1 MTTHITFVHALSPL
15 HAGTGQGVGVI
26 DLPIA
31 REKATNLPYL
41 PGSSIKGALRAG
53 CSDEESRRTIYGAD
67 ARELEALESSTQFS
81 DQRLLLLPIRSLAGT
96 FAWVTSPYILQR
108 FKRDLRDASIDCPA
122 MIFDNEIASLNTS
135 ECLVSSSES
144 VIVIEGDN
152 KVYLE
157 DLDLVSKT
165 TSEEV
170 DAWAKWI
177 AARVFPGDDTTWQ
190 DMLKKRFCVVHDDV
204 LGFLLNTATEI
215 IARIKLGEETKTVD
229 AKQGALWYE
238 EALPTETILTG
249 MVRVVPNKKARENG
263 NGDHILTT
271 LQTEKPLQLGGN
283 VTVGRGMCRVRIS
296 ESKGG

>member
-53 CSDEESRRTIYGAD
+53 CSDAARQTIYGAD

-108 FKRDLRDASIDCPA
+108 FRRDLQDMGVEDLFDIPLPDA
-122 MIFDNEIASLNTS
+122 NECCVASDK
-135 ECLVSSSES
+135 S
-144 VIVIEGDN
+144 VIQIND

-165 TSEEV
+165 TSKEV

-177 AARVFPGDDTTWQ
+177 ATHVFRGDDTTWQ
-190 DMLKKRFCVVHDDV
+190 DMLKARFASC
-204 LGFLLNTATEI
+204 
-215 IARIKLGEETKTVD
+215 
-229 AKQGALWYE
+229 
-238 EALPTETILTG
+238 
-249 MVRVVPNKKARENG
+249 
-263 NGDHILTT
+263 TT
-271 LQTEKPLQLGGN
+271 TFWAF
-283 VTVGRGMCRVRIS
+283 C
-296 ESKGG
+296 